1 MLQCSIYAAQK
12 EARMN
17 ANSKLKK
24 DASSEASEKT
34 GMFDETTTTAF
45 TALLHRNVER
55 MVNLQKATLDTLSR
69 QSADVADTMRKFV
82 KSSPAAPVA
91 GMLDV
96 AEQGIEGWVGAQ
108 KQMLDLMIE
117 QSAQTLETARK
128 RGGLASQ
135 SATAMSEFVQETAE
149 KAVAAQ
155 KTMLD
160 FAAKQNKA
168 VAEAFRSQAGVK
180 GSPIAEVAESVQR
193 GVATFIDLQ
202 KEFIDTASKMAKD
215 AAAGKA

>member
-1 MLQCSIYAAQK
+1 MK
-12 EARMN
+12 P
-17 ANSKLKK
+17 NSKSTKH
-24 DASSEASEKT
+24 ASAEASERT
-34 GMFDETTTTAF
+34 GMFDESTTTAF

-55 MVNLQKATLDTLSR
+55 LANLQKATLDTLSH

-82 KSSPAAPVA
+82 ESGPAAPVA

-96 AEQGIEGWVGAQ
+96 AERGIEGWVATQ
-108 KQMLDLMIE
+108 KQMLDLAVE
-117 QSAQTLETARK
+117 QSAQTLESTRK
-128 RGGLASQ
+128 RGGLSSQ
-135 SATAMSEFVQETAE
+135 SATVMSEFVQQTTE

-180 GSPIAEVAESVQR
+180 GSPVAEVAESVEH

-202 KEFIDTASKMAKD
+202 KEFIDTTSKMARD
-215 AAAGKA
+215 AAVGKA